1 MVSAASSM
9 ALSPQCR
16 EFVLGREKQLPA
28 EPESAQVW
36 TIDLEANRAMV
47 ADFRALL
54 SEDEGA
60 RADKFRFEKGRNEFT
75 ITRGVLRSLLGSFLG
90 VAPAELRFSYSA
102 HGKPQLE
109 GHFRNALEFNVS
121 HSDGMAIVCL
131 AQQSRLG
138 VDIEKVRLDFEHPR
152 IAERF
157 FSDHEREQLRN
168 LSPEEIP
175 YAFFRCWTRKEAF
188 IKALGEGL
196 SHPLH
201 QFDVE
206 LRANKPA
213 ALLSTRPDPDEAS
226 RWNLFDI
233 PVPAGYLAALAME
246 DSPRRA

>member
-1 MVSAASSM
+1 M
-9 ALSPQCR
+9 
-16 EFVLGREKQLPA
+16 PA
-28 EPESAQVW
+28 ELESSQVW
-36 TIDLEANRAMV
+36 IIDLESSRTMV
-47 ADFRALL
+47 ADFLGLL
-54 SEDEGA
+54 SEDEAA

-75 ITRGVLRSLLGSFLG
+75 ITRGVLRTLIGSFIG

-109 GHFRNALEFNVS
+109 GDFRNRLEFNVS
-121 HSDGMAIVCL
+121 HSEGMAVVCF
-131 AQQSRLG
+131 ARQSRLG
-138 VDIEKVRLDFEHPR
+138 VDIEKVRLDFEHQR

-206 LRANKPA
+206 LRAKEPA
-213 ALLSTRPDPDEAS
+213 RLLSTRPDPDEVS

-233 PVPAGYLAALAME
+233 RVPTGYLAALAME